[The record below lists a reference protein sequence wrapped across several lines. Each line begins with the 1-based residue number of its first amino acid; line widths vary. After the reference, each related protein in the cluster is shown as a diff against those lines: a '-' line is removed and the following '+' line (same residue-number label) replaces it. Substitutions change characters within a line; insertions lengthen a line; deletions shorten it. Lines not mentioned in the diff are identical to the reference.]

1 MQMKTM
7 LMHGSIGINIRA
19 VMALTTM
26 ELYSNCEVAK
36 EFIPVVER
44 DIKVA
49 NAVTVTSSLVQ
60 RVDEV
65 QCM

>member
-1 MQMKTM
+1 M
-7 LMHGSIGINIRA
+7 
-19 VMALTTM
+19 
-26 ELYSNCEVAK
+26 SNYKIVEDPTVCEVAK

-49 NAVTVTSSLVQ
+49 NAVTVMSSLVQ

>member
-1 MQMKTM
+1 
-7 LMHGSIGINIRA
+7 
-19 VMALTTM
+19 MALTTM